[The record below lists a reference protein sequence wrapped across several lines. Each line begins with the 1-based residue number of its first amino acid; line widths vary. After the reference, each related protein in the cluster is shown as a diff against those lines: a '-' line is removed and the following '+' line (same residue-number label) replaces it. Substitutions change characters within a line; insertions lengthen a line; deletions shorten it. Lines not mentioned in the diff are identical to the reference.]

1 MLLIPVLAA
10 GCGGGSKET
19 TTQVATADDG
29 QPPSKADYIGLA
41 DAICRNHQSRREDLE
56 SQAGEL
62 GPLTSKAKARQVASL
77 LRQESANRR
86 DEVQEL
92 RDLQPPPA
100 DAPKVDAVLSLL
112 SAESAVLDKWADAYD
127 DLDDVAIRRLQ
138 IRLGLT
144 AGKATV
150 RGPHVR
156 LRGLR
161 AAVRAV
167 ARLFSL
173 RRLGGVVTQRPAK
186 PFTPVR
192 FR

>member
-1 MLLIPVLAA
+1 MRRIAPLVLLIPVLAA

-29 QPPSKADYIGLA
+29 QTPSKADYIGLA

-100 DAPKVDAVLSLL
+100 DAAKVDAVLSLL
-112 SAESAVLDKWADAYD
+112 SAETAVLDKWANAYD

-144 AGKATV
+144 AGKATE
-150 RGPHVR
+150 
-156 LRGLR
+156 R
-161 AAVRAV
+161 ARAYGFEV
-167 ARLFSL
+167 C
-173 RRLGGVVTQRPAK
+173 GQQ
-186 PFTPVR
+186 
-192 FR
+192 

>member
-1 MLLIPVLAA
+1 VRRIAPLVLLISVLAA

-29 QPPSKADYIGLA
+29 EPPSKADYVGLA

-77 LRQESANRR
+77 LREESANRR

-92 RDLQPPPA
+92 RDLQPPAA
-100 DAPKVDAVLSLL
+100 DAAQVDAVLSLL
-112 SAESAVLDKWADAYD
+112 SAETAVLDKWANAYD
-127 DLDDVAIRRLQ
+127 ELDDVAIRRLQ

-144 AGKATV
+144 AGKATE
-150 RGPHVR
+150 
-156 LRGLR
+156 R
-161 AAVRAV
+161 ARAYGFEV
-167 ARLFSL
+167 C
-173 RRLGGVVTQRPAK
+173 GQQ
-186 PFTPVR
+186 
-192 FR
+192 